1 MNRFYL
7 NGIMPWLALSFT
19 SSVKHTMDEIG
30 LDLSLGSSRWSRQ
43 AIEVLT
49 PGFPLDAPEPTYPEV
64 PVLPTPTDVPVPE
77 PFDLPVPEPRD
88 VPPPDPHD
96 IPPPRPK
103 QPEFDPKPR
112 SVP

>member
-1 MNRFYL
+1 
-7 NGIMPWLALSFT
+7 
-19 SSVKHTMDEIG
+19 MDELTFG
-30 LDLSLGSSRWSRQ
+30 TSCWSDRSTRQ
-43 AIEVLT
+43 AMQMLT
-49 PGFPLDAPEPTYPEV
+49 PDYLGDGSWPEQ

-77 PFDLPVPEPRD
+77 PFDVPVPEPRD

-96 IPPPRPK
+96 VPPPQPK